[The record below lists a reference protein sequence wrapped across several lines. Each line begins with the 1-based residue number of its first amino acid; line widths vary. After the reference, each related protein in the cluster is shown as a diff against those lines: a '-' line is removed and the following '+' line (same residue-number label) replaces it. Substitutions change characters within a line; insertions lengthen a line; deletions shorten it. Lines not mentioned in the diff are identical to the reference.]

1 MEENDPLNNVGEVTA
16 AFERDLETLILEA
29 FTKGADIEGTW
40 DIELAV
46 EAAPN
51 WAIEI
56 SKTSTA
62 RGVTDDPEFITE

>member
-16 AFERDLETLILEA
+16 TFERDLEALILEA
-29 FTKGADIEGTW
+29 FTKGADLEGTW

-46 EAAPN
+46 DAAPN
-51 WAIEI
+51 WTIEI

-62 RGVTDDPEFITE
+62 KAATDDLEFITD